1 MNFFRFVGLDDM
13 ETLIKVSEFAAW
25 PLVTLVGLI
34 MLGPGGYLVKF
45 AKTLGEAL
53 SNFTVAIPELRDTA
67 LRMRSDVDTLLA
79 TAKTVSVGF
88 SEEYKGLEERIDKL
102 SKRMSDQLQE
112 VREVLDELDK
122 SKIVESQ
129 EEIEKSFDGEVADVV
144 EALDAEPVADQSPD
158 DMMESIKTEWDNLTE
173 ALKNRL
179 GNPEYFDKRQIG
191 AMAWRLSHGKRLRPI
206 MKEEA
211 ELISGLHSQYKRF
224 TRLSGSRDE
233 WLTPEVYRSFL
244 AGVKKALEVLH

>member
-1 MNFFRFVGLDDM
+1 MDQIIKLM
-13 ETLIKVSEFAAW
+13 EVAAW
-25 PLVTLVGLI
+25 PLVTFVGLV
-34 MLGPGGYLVKF
+34 MLGPGGYLMKF
-45 AKTLGEAL
+45 AKALGESV

-79 TAKTVSVGF
+79 TAKSVSTGF
-88 SEEYKGLEERIDKL
+88 SEEYRGLEERIDKL
-102 SKRMSDQLQE
+102 SKRMSDQLLE

-129 EEIEKSFDGEVADVV
+129 EEIAKAIDGEIVEVSGVTDVGAAV
-144 EALDAEPVADQSPD
+144 DHSSEE
-158 DMMESIKTEWDNLTE
+158 MMESIKAEWDALTE
-173 ALKNRL
+173 ILKARL

-191 AMAWRLSHGKRLRPI
+191 AMAWRLSHGRRLNPVT
-206 MKEEA
+206 KEDS

-224 TRLSGSRDE
+224 IRLSGSKDE

-244 AGVKKALEVLH
+244 VGVNKAADSLRGAK